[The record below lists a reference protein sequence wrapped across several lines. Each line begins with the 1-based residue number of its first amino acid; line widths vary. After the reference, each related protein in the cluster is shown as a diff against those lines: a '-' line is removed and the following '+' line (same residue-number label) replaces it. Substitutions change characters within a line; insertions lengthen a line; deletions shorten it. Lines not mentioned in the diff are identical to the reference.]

1 MEEVVRPRLELREL
15 SKSFG
20 GTQAL
25 RGVDLSL
32 LPGEVHGLLGE
43 NGSGKSTL
51 IKVLAGF
58 HDPDGGELLIDGRPV
73 LFDAIE
79 FSPLIASGDV
89 LYDLAFLLM
98 DLTER
103 GLGTAANIVLNRYLR
118 EATRA
123 EDPDALA
130 ALP

>member
-1 MEEVVRPRLELREL
+1 M

-25 RGVDLSL
+25 RSVDLDL

-58 HDPDGGELLIDGRPV
+58 HEPDAGELQIDGEPV
-73 LFDAIE
+73 
-79 FSPLIASGDV
+79 PL
-89 LYDLAFLLM
+89 
-98 DLTER
+98 
-103 GLGTAANIVLNRYLR
+103 
-118 EATRA
+118 
-123 EDPDALA
+123 PLA
-130 ALP
+130 AGAVPRARDQRSSTRISAWSSR

>member
-1 MEEVVRPRLELREL
+1 M

-25 RGVDLSL
+25 RVVDLDL

-58 HDPDGGELLIDGRPV
+58 HEPDAGELLIDGEPV
-73 LFDAIE
+73 
-79 FSPLIASGDV
+79 PLPLATGQFRELGMASC
-89 LYDLAFLLM
+89 
-98 DLTER
+98 
-103 GLGTAANIVLNRYLR
+103 
-118 EATRA
+118 TRISA
-123 EDPDALA
+123 WSSR
-130 ALP
+130 

>member
-1 MEEVVRPRLELREL
+1 MKEGGPPRLELRKL

-58 HDPDGGELLIDGRPV
+58 HNPDEGELLIDGEPV
-73 LFDAIE
+73 KL
-79 FSPLIASGDV
+79 PLAPGQ
-89 LYDLAFLLM
+89 F
-98 DLTER
+98 R
-103 GLGTAANIVLNRYLR
+103 GLGLS
-118 EATRA
+118 
-123 EDPDALA
+123 
-130 ALP
+130 